1 MTGQFY
7 LIFLSFL
14 LLSTHECG
22 HFFTACLF
30 KWKTKEITFYPFGG
44 IARFASMINCP
55 ILEELLVLV
64 MGPLVQCVF
73 YYFFKDLL
81 MTPYQTKLFTT
92 IHYNILVF
100 NLLPIYPLD
109 GGRIIE
115 VLLCYFMS
123 YQDSYKVTFLISYL
137 SLLLIFIFFLV
148 YPSTYFLLM
157 FILILL
163 RLIKEKKYLKYYYER
178 FLLERYLKKLV
189 YKKRKIVRS
198 EKKFRR
204 EYSHIIKNGNW
215 YQSEEEYLK
224 DKYVT

>member
-1 MTGQFY
+1 M
-7 LIFLSFL
+7 
-14 LLSTHECG
+14 
-22 HFFTACLF
+22 
-30 KWKTKEITFYPFGG
+30 
-44 IARFASMINCP
+44 
-55 ILEELLVLV
+55 LV
-64 MGPLVQCVF
+64 MGPLVQYVF

-189 YKKRKIVRS
+189 YKKRKIVKS
-198 EKKFRR
+198 EKKFQR
-204 EYSHIIKNGNW
+204 EYSHIIKNGDW